1 VPPTLFLG
9 DVGFKIDLGDSR
21 DDCWGQSTAGSI
33 VDEEMVGD
41 GGTCPPYRRG
51 GLWIVFSASQ
61 QTLGTILGQPGLSE
75 VELGRCAI
83 GI

>member
-1 VPPTLFLG
+1 VLPTLSLG

-51 GLWIVFSASQ
+51 WLCIVFAACQ
-61 QTLGTILGQPGLSE
+61 QTLGTILGYTGTSDA
-75 VELGRCAI
+75 GRTGCAI
-83 GI
+83 CI